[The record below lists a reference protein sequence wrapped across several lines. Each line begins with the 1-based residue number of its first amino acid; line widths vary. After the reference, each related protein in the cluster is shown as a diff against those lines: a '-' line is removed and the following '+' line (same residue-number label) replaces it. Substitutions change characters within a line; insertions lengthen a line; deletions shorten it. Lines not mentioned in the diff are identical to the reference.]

1 MFQTVFKLSDAAIS
15 ILFLFILM
23 FFKTISRTLQ
33 AIPESFLVILPQNIR
48 SARLIVSGGT
58 QGRDGFVQYVCC
70 PSCHSLYRK
79 EDCVIS
85 NSNELTESRKCSF
98 MRYPNHPPVHHRKP
112 CSTVL
117 LKKVKTPTGKI
128 VLHPKAV
135 YCYKS
140 IIESLDE
147 MLQRKDFVELCEEW
161 RDSVSSDGVYND
173 VYDGKIWKE
182 FASFHGKPFLS
193 IPFNYALHLNLDWFQ
208 PFDHTQHSEGVMYLS
223 VFNIPRRE
231 RFHQQ
236 NIIVVGVIPG
246 PKEPELHINS
256 FLQPLVDDLKKLWK
270 GVQMITYC
278 GVPVLVRAALLFVG
292 CDIPAARKVSGFVGH
307 RATMGCSR
315 CLSSFPTEHFGDKPD
330 YSNFDRSTWTIRDI
344 ESHKAHALHHR
355 DCNTKSDRV
364 AIEWS
369 YGVMYSCLLQL
380 PYFNPP
386 RMCIIDPMHNLF
398 LGTAKHCVD
407 VWKSTGL
414 LSTDNLLIMQMRV
427 NDYFCPSDIGRIP
440 SKIQSSFAGFTADQ
454 WRSWTV
460 LFSFIVLK
468 MFCLIVIIR
477 KALAFLCRVEMA

>member
-1 MFQTVFKLSDAAIS
+1 
-15 ILFLFILM
+15 
-23 FFKTISRTLQ
+23 
-33 AIPESFLVILPQNIR
+33 
-48 SARLIVSGGT
+48 
-58 QGRDGFVQYVCC
+58 
-70 PSCHSLYRK
+70 
-79 EDCVIS
+79 
-85 NSNELTESRKCSF
+85 
-98 MRYPNHPPVHHRKP
+98 
-112 CSTVL
+112 
-117 LKKVKTPTGKI
+117 
-128 VLHPKAV
+128 
-135 YCYKS
+135 
-140 IIESLDE
+140 
-147 MLQRKDFVELCEEW
+147 
-161 RDSVSSDGVYND
+161 
-173 VYDGKIWKE
+173 
-182 FASFHGKPFLS
+182 
-193 IPFNYALHLNLDWFQ
+193 
-208 PFDHTQHSEGVMYLS
+208 
-223 VFNIPRRE
+223 
-231 RFHQQ
+231 
-236 NIIVVGVIPG
+236 
-246 PKEPELHINS
+246 
-256 FLQPLVDDLKKLWK
+256 
-270 GVQMITYC
+270 MITYC

-315 CLSSFPTEHFGDKPD
+315 YLSSFPTEHFGDKPD
-330 YSNFDRSTWTIRDI
+330 YSNFDKSTWTIRDI

-414 LSTDNLLIMQMRV
+414 LSTDHLLIMQMRV